1 MIRREDRRKNKIKQ
15 AQQELP
21 MLYSNGDKTE
31 DPALFSVLR
40 KLRQNIA
47 EENNWPAYVV
57 MSDKTLHALA
67 KENPQRLND
76 FSNIYGIG
84 EYKLNTYGKR
94 FVDVIKGYVNS

>member
-15 AQQELP
+15 AQQKLP
-21 MLYSNGDKTE
+21 MQYSNGDKTE

-67 KENPQRLND
+67 KENPQR
-76 FSNIYGIG
+76 
-84 EYKLNTYGKR
+84 
-94 FVDVIKGYVNS
+94 